1 MVMKVRA
8 RSSAAFR
15 AVAFDAARI
24 SAVAEW
30 EMDVIHAPARVI
42 ASDVAA
48 GDPIQQGPIVR
59 LQRGERNPGLA
70 HFLSLRGANGS
81 RDCAP
86 DDRLRD
92 EPIQLPLWQWIVSLT
107 LAMTVEP

>member
-15 AVAFDAARI
+15 AVAFDAVRI

-70 HFLSLRGANGS
+70 HFLSLANGS

-92 EPIQLPLWQWIVSLT
+92 EPIQLPLGRGIVSLT
-107 LAMTVEP
+107 LRMAVEP